1 MLSKDDLYLQVKGA
15 TFEAGRSVADK
26 AIEELK
32 ELIEQCKIAVQSLQA
47 NGTITN
53 AYELQ
58 DEMADVACVTEQ
70 ITGERYFLQKEYDR
84 FDFKINRLEYRL
96 KNGGLFK

>member
-1 MLSKDDLYLQVKGA
+1 MLSKEVLYYKVNIA

-26 AIEELK
+26 AVEELK
-32 ELIEQCKIAVQSLQA
+32 ELIEQCEIAIQSLHD
-47 NGTITN
+47 NGTIQN
-53 AYELQ
+53 SYELQ

-70 ITGERYFLQKEYDR
+70 ITGERYFLQKVYDR
-84 FDFKINRLEYRL
+84 FRFKINRLGYRL